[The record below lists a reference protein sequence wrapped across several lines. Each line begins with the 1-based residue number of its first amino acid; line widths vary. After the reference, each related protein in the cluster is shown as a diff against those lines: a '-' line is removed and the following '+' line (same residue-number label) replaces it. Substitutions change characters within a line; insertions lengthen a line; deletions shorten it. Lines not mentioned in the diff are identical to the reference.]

1 MKKHRKKTTFNLTR
15 MAKRLLLRLRRRTA
29 QVSQNMP
36 VSRVVRQTGAPA
48 ELHRSSRRRFVR
60 VKNMRKLIAAAG
72 AVVVVVVTLVLVTSL
87 GTPKPAISGD
97 DLLAAADDL
106 PVVNELAAANIEPIP
121 TTLPESKVTLAMPVF
136 EAVNITEGV
145 EATVVTDIQTR
156 LMELDYLDEDEPGT
170 VYEETTKTA
179 IQHFQTQHALAVTGT
194 VDQATYDLLMSDQA
208 QYYTITIGAED
219 TDVGELQQRLYELG
233 YIDKVTNYFGTDTE
247 SAVKKFQKLNGLSE
261 DGKVGKNSREMLYSE
276 DAKPN
281 MYSYGEQSPEILNY
295 QQRLK
300 ALGYLTTEPDG
311 TFGEDTKV
319 AVRRFQESNGLIA
332 DGYIGP
338 STKDALMSAE
348 AQGNAL
354 TIGAKGDDVTR
365 VQNRLKDLGY
375 MKKAT
380 GYYGEDTET
389 AVRNFQKTN
398 RLTVDG
404 KIGRHTMNTLFS
416 DSAKKYKKPASSS
429 NNGGSSNNSGSSNS
443 GGSSNEGGS
452 SANVTGANVDSF
464 ISVAESKI
472 GKKYVRGAKG
482 PNSFDCSGFV
492 YWCLNQV
499 GVKQGYMTSAG
510 WKNSSKYTKIGSMGD
525 MQRGDIIVFKG
536 HVAIYAG
543 GGVMIDASSS
553 NGKVV
558 KRSSTGS
565 WCQRSFICA
574 FRVF

>member
-1 MKKHRKKTTFNLTR
+1 MKKHRKKTTFNFTR

-29 QVSQNMP
+29 QVSQNMQT
-36 VSRVVRQTGAPA
+36 SRLTRETPA
-48 ELHRSSRRRFVR
+48 ELQRSTRKRFIR
-60 VKNMRKLIAAAG
+60 VKNLRRLIAAGGA
-72 AVVVVVVTLVLVTSL
+72 AVVVVVIVVLVTSL
-87 GTPKPAISGD
+87 GAPKPAVSGEN
-97 DLLAAADDL
+97 LLAAKDDL
-106 PVVNELAAANIEPIP
+106 PAVNEMAAVNSEPIP
-121 TTLPESKVTLAMPVF
+121 TTVPESKVTLAMPVF

-156 LMELDYLDEDEPGT
+156 LMELDYLEEDEPGT
-170 VYEETTKTA
+170 VYEETTKMA
-179 IQHFQTQHALAVTGT
+179 VQHFQTQHALPVTGT

-219 TDVGELQQRLYELG
+219 ADVGGLQQRLYELG

-261 DGKVGKNSREMLYSE
+261 DGKVGKNTREMLYSE

-281 MYSYGEQSPEILNY
+281 MYSYGEQSPEILTY

-300 ALGYLTTEPDG
+300 DLGYLTTEPDG
-311 TFGEDTKV
+311 TFGEDTKI
-319 AVRRFQESNGLIA
+319 AVRRFQESSGLIA

-338 STKDALMSAE
+338 TTKDALMSAE

-354 TIGAKGDDVTR
+354 AIGAKGDDVTR
-365 VQNRLKDLGY
+365 VQDRLKELGY

-389 AVRNFQKTN
+389 AVRNFQQTN
-398 RLTVDG
+398 KLTVDG

-429 NNGGSSNNSGSSNS
+429 GSSSNNGGSSNS
-443 GGSSNEGGS
+443 GGSSSSEGGS
-452 SANVTGANVDSF
+452 SANITGANIESY

-499 GVKQGYMTSAG
+499 GVNQSYMTSAT
-510 WKNSSKYTKIGSMGD
+510 WAKSTKYTKIGSMD
-525 MQRGDIIVFKG
+525 EMQRGDIIVFKG

-543 GGVMIDASSS
+543 SGVMIDASSS

-558 KRSSTGS
+558 KRASTGS
-565 WCQRSFICA
+565 WAKRNFICA

>member
-1 MKKHRKKTTFNLTR
+1 MKKHRKKLTFNFSR

-29 QVSQNMP
+29 QVAQSMAAGQTA
-36 VSRVVRQTGAPA
+36 RQPGVPA
-48 ELHRSSRRRFVR
+48 ELQRSSRKYAIR
-60 VKNMRKLIAAAG
+60 VKNMRRLIAVSG
-72 AVVVVVVTLVLVTSL
+72 AVVVVVVTVVLVTSL
-87 GTPKPAISGD
+87 GAPKPAVSGD
-97 DLLAAADDL
+97 NLLASADDL
-106 PVVNELAAANIEPIP
+106 AAVNPAANLESIP

-136 EAVNITEGV
+136 DTFNIAEGV

-156 LMELDYLDEDEPGT
+156 LMDLYYLDEDEPGT
-170 VYEETTKTA
+170 IYDETTTSAVK
-179 IQHFQTQHALAVTGT
+179 HFQAQHGLPVTGT
-194 VDQATYDLLMSDQA
+194 VDQPTYDLLMSDQA
-208 QYYTITIGAED
+208 QYYTITVGAED
-219 TDVGELQQRLYELG
+219 PDVEGLQQRLYELG
-233 YIDKVTNYFGTDTE
+233 YIDKVTGYFGTDTE

-261 DGKVGKNSREMLYSE
+261 DGKVGKDTREMLYNE

-281 MYSYGEQSPEILNY
+281 MYAYGEQSPEILTY

-300 ALGYLTTEPDG
+300 TLGYLTTEPDG

-354 TIGAKGDDVTR
+354 AIGAKGNDVTN

-375 MKKAT
+375 IKKAT

-398 RLTVDG
+398 GLTVDG
-404 KIGRHTMNTLFS
+404 KIGRHTMNTLFL
-416 DSAKKYKKPASSS
+416 DSAKKYKKPASNNAGSS
-429 NNGGSSNNSGSSNS
+429 NNGSSSNNNSSGSS
-443 GGSSNEGGS
+443 GGDSS
-452 SANVTGANVDSF
+452 SANITGANIDSF

-510 WKNSSKYTKIGSMGD
+510 WKNSSKYTKIDNMGD

-536 HVAIYAG
+536 HVAVYAG

>member
-1 MKKHRKKTTFNLTR
+1 MKKHRKKATLNLTR
-15 MAKRLLLRLRRRTA
+15 SIKRLLLRLHRRTA
-29 QVSQNMP
+29 QISQNMP
-36 VSRVVRQTGAPA
+36 ASRVTSQAAAPA
-48 ELHRSSRRRFVR
+48 ELQRTTRKRSIR
-60 VKNMRKLIAAAG
+60 VKNVRRLFAVGG
-72 AVVVVVVTLVLVTSL
+72 AVVVVVVTLILVTSL
-87 GTPKPAISGD
+87 GGPQPVSGEN
-97 DLLAAADDL
+97 LLATA
-106 PVVNELAAANIEPIP
+106 NELAVTDLAANADPIP
-121 TTLPESKVTLAMPVF
+121 TTPPESKVTLAMPVY
-136 EAVNITEGV
+136 EAINIAEGV

-156 LMELDYLDEDEPGT
+156 LMDLDYLDEDEPGT
-170 VYEETTKTA
+170 VFEETTKTA
-179 IQHFQTQHALAVTGT
+179 VQHFQAQHGLPVTGA
-194 VDQATYDLLMSDQA
+194 VDQATYDMLMSDQA

-247 SAVKKFQKLNGLSE
+247 GAVKKFQKLNGLSE
-261 DGKVGKNSREMLYSE
+261 DGKVGKNTRELLYSE

-281 MYSYGEQSPEILNY
+281 MYSYGEQSPEILSY

-311 TFGEDTKV
+311 TFGEDTKT

-338 STKDALMSAE
+338 TTKDALMSAE

-354 TIGAKGDDVTR
+354 AIGAKGDDVTNM
-365 VQNRLKDLGY
+365 QNRLKELGY

-380 GYYGEDTET
+380 GYYGEDTES
-389 AVRNFQKTN
+389 AVRSFQKTN
-398 RLTVDG
+398 GLTVDG
-404 KIGRHTMNTLFS
+404 KVGRHTMNTLFS

-429 NNGGSSNNSGSSNS
+429 SGSSSSNNSSGSSGGNS
-443 GGSSNEGGS
+443 S
-452 SANVTGANVDSF
+452 SANITGANIDSF

-510 WKNSSKYTKIGSMGD
+510 WKNSSKYTKIGSLGE

-565 WCQRSFICA
+565 WCQRQFICA